1 MLIEFSVGNY
11 LSFQETVTFS
21 LVASKVVSSHEELDE
36 NNVFNFDDELRLVKS
51 AAVYGANASGKSN
64 LIKAM
69 GFMARFI
76 LTSSKET
83 QVGDE
88 IDVKEFKLN
97 TQTLDKHS
105 FFEIVFILDQR
116 IYRYGFEVNRERVIS
131 EWLFHVPKVKEI
143 NLFQRNFDQIEV
155 KKQFEKQG
163 KEIFER
169 TRPNA
174 LFLSVVAQFNGVIAK
189 NILLFFREKFNV
201 LSGLREHLYQ
211 GYTIAQFKKY
221 PDPIIQ
227 LIKQLDLDID
237 NIIIQTK
244 VLRSEQLP
252 NELPEELRQFIMK
265 ANNLES
271 NEIQTIHKKYDDQG
285 KIVSLEKFNLDEDE
299 SEGTKKVFAFAGL
312 ILETLTNGE
321 VLVIDEL
328 DAKLHPLITQTLI
341 NLFNS
346 KTTNPK
352 NSQLIFT
359 THDTNLL
366 NNKIFRLDQIW
377 FTEKNNQGASDLY
390 SLIEYKV
397 SSDASLESD
406 YIKGKYGAIP
416 FIGNLEQLFNR

>member
-11 LSFQETVTFS
+11 LSFKETVTFS
-21 LVASKVVSSHEELDE
+21 LVASKVVSYYEELDE
-36 NNVFNFDDELRLVKS
+36 NNVFNFDDELKLVKS

-69 GFMARFI
+69 GFMTRFI
-76 LTSSKET
+76 LTSFKET

-97 TQTLDKHS
+97 TQTVDKPS
-105 FFEIVFILDQR
+105 FFEIVFILDQT
-116 IYRYGFEVNRERVIS
+116 IYRYGFEVNKERVIS

-174 LFLSVVAQFNGVIAK
+174 LFLSVVAQFNGKIAT
-189 NILLFFREKFNV
+189 NISLLFTKKINV
-201 LSGLREHLYQ
+201 LSGLHEHLYHK
-211 GYTIAQFKKY
+211 YTMAQFQKD

-227 LIKQLDLDID
+227 LIKQLDLDIYD
-237 NIIIQTK
+237 II
-244 VLRSEQLP
+244 
-252 NELPEELRQFIMK
+252 
-265 ANNLES
+265 LEF
-271 NEIQTIHKKYDDQG
+271 NRIKTIHKKYNDQG
-285 KIVSLEKFNLDEDE
+285 EIVSLEKFDLNEDE
-299 SEGTKKVFAFAGL
+299 SEGTKKLFAFAGP
-312 ILETLTNGE
+312 ILETLTNGK

-352 NSQLIFT
+352 NAQLIFT

-416 FIGNLEQLFNR
+416 FIGNLEQLFIE